1 MKVRKTILPIKDL
14 YIKLFITTLEFFNA
28 KKTQELGFTEVPF
41 ITAFLALVLVFH
53 YTKCCTFSVN
63 KVRTTQQSLTLE
75 TCQQLEVHL
84 SKAAEA
90 ELLSEE
96 GF

>member
-1 MKVRKTILPIKDL
+1 MKIRKTTLSIKDL

-28 KKTQELGFTEVPF
+28 KKTQELDFTEVAF
-41 ITAFLALVLVFH
+41 ITAFLPLVFVFH
-53 YTKCCTFSVN
+53 YTKGCTFYAN
-63 KVRTTQQSLTLE
+63 KVRTVQQSLTLE

-84 SKAAEA
+84 LKAAEA